1 MLMGADTDPSM
12 SAPIGKKAAYLYSAD
27 LAQLKADKVWEKL
40 NDIRG

>member
-12 SAPIGKKAAYLYSAD
+12 SAPTGEKAAYLYLPD

-40 NDIRG
+40 NEIRG